1 MDVRSSKTGYGYSSL
16 HNAVISRD
24 IKAVQALTSTEACDL
39 ESRDSMGF
47 TALHL
52 ATLQGSEQLV
62 QLLVQAGSDVNS
74 RTKVSIPEKSLTIS
88 EHFKQKECASLRF
101 NIKQSYRCRYNLV
114 IIGRHACEGFG
125 CKILNCE
132 CPDLQHKEGAS
143 FRGFQANQQYWKK
156 LGRENEWK
164 ACSSQANQWK
174 RSKKLLFLATC
185 PRHDDTIYK
194 LKFSSQC
201 SRFPCFHSC
210 MAKHGYGQP
219 SIVSLHF

>member
-1 MDVRSSKTGYGYSSL
+1 MDVRSSKTGYGYSAL
-16 HNAVISRD
+16 HTAVISRD

-74 RTKVSIPEKSLTIS
+74 RTKVIIPEKSLTIS

-114 IIGRHACEGFG
+114 IIGRHASEGFG

-132 CPDLQHKEGAS
+132 CPDLQHKESA
-143 FRGFQANQQYWKK
+143 
-156 LGRENEWK
+156 
-164 ACSSQANQWK
+164 
-174 RSKKLLFLATC
+174 
-185 PRHDDTIYK
+185 
-194 LKFSSQC
+194 
-201 SRFPCFHSC
+201 
-210 MAKHGYGQP
+210 
-219 SIVSLHF
+219 

>member
-52 ATLQGSEQLV
+52 ATLQGSEKLV

-101 NIKQSYRCRYNLV
+101 NIKQSYKCRYNLV

-143 FRGFQANQQYWKK
+143 CMVFKRVSNI
-156 LGRENEWK
+156 GRNWEEK
-164 ACSSQANQWK
+164 ATGRPVPHRLTSGRRVLK
-174 RSKKLLFLATC
+174 TLLFLATC
-185 PRHDDTIYK
+185 PRSDTMTQFI
-194 LKFSSQC
+194 
-201 SRFPCFHSC
+201 H
-210 MAKHGYGQP
+210 
-219 SIVSLHF
+219 